1 MAKFNG
7 TMFKLFVDA
16 STDVEFDEQS
26 ELSIDVTVDSIDYT
40 SKDSAGWAETGNGLR
55 HWSGSCTIIVDW
67 QEASKKQYKDIF
79 TAITNRTNLSLIAKM
94 STEATGDVS
103 LSGTAK
109 IDSVNLTAP
118 MEDKVTASFNFT
130 GSGALTLAS
139 AV

>member
-26 ELSIDVTVDSIDYT
+26 ELSIDVTIDSIDYT

-79 TAITNRTNLSLIAKM
+79 TAITDRTSLSLIAKM
-94 STEATGDVS
+94 STAVTGDVS
-103 LSGTAK
+103 HSGTAK
-109 IDSVNLTAP
+109 IDSVNLSAP

>member
-26 ELSIDVTVDSIDYT
+26 ELTIDVTVDSIDYT

-67 QEASKKQYKDIF
+67 QEATKKQFKDIM
-79 TAITNRTNLSLIAKM
+79 TAITGRTSLSLIAKM
-94 STEATGDVS
+94 TTEVTGDVA

-139 AV
+139 AT

>member
-16 STDVEFDEQS
+16 ATDVEFDEQS

-94 STEATGDVS
+94 TTETTGDVS
-103 LSGTAK
+103 LSGSAK

>member
-109 IDSVNLTAP
+109 IDSINLTAP

>member
-40 SKDSAGWAETGNGLR
+40 SKDSAGWAEPGNGLR

-67 QEASKKQYKDIF
+67 QEATKKQYKDIF
-79 TAITNRTNLSLIAKM
+79 TAITDRTSLSLIAKM
-94 STEATGDVS
+94 STAVTGDVS

-109 IDSVNLTAP
+109 IDSVNLSAP

-139 AV
+139 TV